1 MSFRNPDAATIEN
14 LLRQA
19 RTIAVLGLS
28 ANPARPSF
36 GVSRSLQRFG
46 YRVIPVNPAANE
58 ILGEHCQPTLDA
70 AVSSLQH
77 GERIDIVDVFR
88 RPEHVAA
95 VVEDCIRLKLPALW
109 LQDGVIDPEA
119 AARAQAAGILTVMD
133 RCIYRDRALFS

>member
-19 RTIAVLGLS
+19 RTVAVVGLS

-46 YRVIPVNPAANE
+46 YRVIPVNPVQSE
-58 ILGEHCQPTLDA
+58 ILGERCWPTLDA
-70 AVSSLQH
+70 AVSSLRP

-88 RPEHVAA
+88 SREHVAA
-95 VVEDCIRLKLPALW
+95 IADDCIRLKLPVLW
-109 LQDGVIDPEA
+109 LQDGVIDAAA
-119 AARAQAAGILTVMD
+119 AARAQAAGVITIMD